1 MKMKYQFSSQVPLMY
16 VKANTGTQEPTLPED
31 VTIEDDLI
39 TDDLLLKQSR

>member
-1 MKMKYQFSSQVPLMY
+1 MKYQFSSQVPLMY

-39 TDDLLLKQSR
+39 HPPPPPPLI